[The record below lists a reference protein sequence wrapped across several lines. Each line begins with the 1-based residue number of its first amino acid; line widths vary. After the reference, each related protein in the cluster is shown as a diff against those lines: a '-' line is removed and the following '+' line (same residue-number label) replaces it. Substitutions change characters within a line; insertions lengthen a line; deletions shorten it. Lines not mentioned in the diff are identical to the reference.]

1 MQVRQSPKA
10 KGIQA
15 PPKPCRRSKTMD
27 RVSADHTTA
36 SSQSN
41 VNWPP
46 QSPLE
51 ALLSSPKG
59 QKRWQEH
66 KDRMTQQ
73 RDRDISPSP
82 RKQPP
87 SSSRALQDIMD
98 ISDNDC
104 DDDDEEILQL
114 QLQAIQAKLRLKK
127 LQKQKSSQNT
137 HHDDSRQSSE
147 NSDSPRK
154 RQKTQSTDYDN
165 AVQVTMSPVKSHMP
179 PPTLPGPTSPARVR
193 LGIDKGLKASDV
205 SLKRARDG
213 STLASKNTVRT
224 TLPAEPERPKQSF
237 SDRIAANRLSAE
249 QQQVKHER
257 IERNRSQGF
266 GLAAQSTPRP
276 TRETAQSRPQL
287 ARTQSDRA
295 TNHLPTGSS
304 TSSFSRSIP
313 TPSASQSPFISSRAQ
328 PSSSTEVRGRSFR
341 PTVGF
346 SHDDTPTSTEPTTDG
361 SCFESFSSLHLSK
374 RLLPH
379 TTLARALDGKE
390 IYTLPRLLKEIKSP
404 TYEPPD
410 CETDFVVL
418 AIIASKSTP
427 FDTRPKHKQTSS
439 VEDDNS
445 GSTKFM
451 IMRLTDLKWEVDLL
465 LFDTAFEAFW
475 KMTPGTVVAL
485 LNPTIMP
492 PKTNQHSGKFS
503 LKFASSE
510 DSFMEIGSARDLGF
524 CTSLK
529 KDGKECQHWVN
540 TRKNKTCDF
549 HLELAISKTRASRM
563 EVNTMYRPNSE
574 HKKNSRVLPNGSFER
589 RKDPSKRDYE
599 SNERYFMMPPG
610 SRTTAS
616 LLDQDDFGKA
626 DAMRRRLKDKEKD
639 RLLAEKLGQ
648 MGNGVGAE
656 YLRTTTGVI
665 NGVKNTFENNTN
677 EDAPLYKPSAAE
689 LGLVRKDASNIRL
702 SPAKNRRKLFS
713 ILPGGTKST
722 AAGPEAMGW
731 GGYAKTGLGSSS
743 RPPRNPSPEKGQQR
757 ISAHTRPSS
766 IASSMAGTSASTAE
780 KSPKK
785 ARFQLE
791 RGIREPGRDS
801 LGGGGEGKGVV
812 EDSSDDL
819 EII

>member
-1 MQVRQSPKA
+1 MN
-10 KGIQA
+10 
-15 PPKPCRRSKTMD
+15 
-27 RVSADHTTA
+27 RVGADHATA
-36 SSQSN
+36 SSQNN

-66 KDRMTQQ
+66 RDRISQD
-73 RDRDISPSP
+73 RDRDVSPSP

-87 SSSRALQDIMD
+87 SSSRALQDLMAM
-98 ISDNDC
+98 SDD
-104 DDDDEEILQL
+104 DGDDDEEILQL

-137 HHDDSRQSSE
+137 HHDDSRPSSE

-154 RQKTQSTDYDN
+154 RQKTHPAAYDPS
-165 AVQVTMSPVKSHMP
+165 VQVSVSPIKSHMP
-179 PPTLPGPTSPARVR
+179 PPAALDPTSPARVR

-205 SLKRARDG
+205 SLKRARNG
-213 STLASKNTVRT
+213 SSLASKNNVRT
-224 TLPAEPERPKQSF
+224 TLPSEPERPKQSF

-249 QQQVKHER
+249 QQQAKHER
-257 IERNRSQGF
+257 IERNRSEGF
-266 GLAAQSTPRP
+266 GLGALSTPRP
-276 TRETAQSRPQL
+276 TREATQSRPQL

-295 TNHLPTGSS
+295 TKHLPTESS
-304 TSSFSRSIP
+304 TSGFSRSIP
-313 TPSASQSPFISSRAQ
+313 IPSASQSPFVSQRVAQ
-328 PSSSTEVRGRSFR
+328 PSSTTEVRGRSFR

-361 SCFESFSSLHLSK
+361 SCFESFSSLHLAK

-390 IYTLPRLLKEIKSP
+390 IYTLPRLLKEIKAP
-404 TYEPPD
+404 IYEPPD

-418 AIIASKSTP
+418 AVIAAKSTP
-427 FDTRPKHKQTSS
+427 YDTRPKHKQKSS
-439 VEDDNS
+439 VEDDSS
-445 GSTKFM
+445 GPTKFM
-451 IMRLTDLKWEVDLL
+451 VMTLTDLKWEVDLF

-475 KMTPGTVVAL
+475 KMTPGTVIAM

-503 LKFASSE
+503 LKLASSE
-510 DSFMEIGSARDLGF
+510 DSVMEIGSARDLGF

-529 KDGKECQHWVN
+529 KNGQECHSWVN
-540 TRKNKTCDF
+540 TRKNKHCDF
-549 HLELAISKTRASRM
+549 HLELAINKTRASRM

-574 HKKNSRVLPNGSFER
+574 FKKNSHVLPNGSFER
-589 RKDPSKRDYE
+589 RKDPSRRDQE
-599 SNERYFMMPPG
+599 SHERYYMVPG
-610 SRTTAS
+610 TRNTAS
-616 LLDQDDFGKA
+616 LLDQDDYGKA

-648 MGNGVGAE
+648 MGNGIGAE
-656 YLRTTTGVI
+656 YLRNTTGVSTAAR
-665 NGVKNTFENNTN
+665 NTATDNTN

-689 LGLVRKDASNIRL
+689 LGLVNKDASKVRL
-702 SPAKNRRKLFS
+702 SPGKNRRKLFS
-713 ILPGGTKST
+713 ILPGGSKST

-731 GGYAKTGLGSSS
+731 GGYAKTGLGGSS
-743 RPPRNPSPEKGQQR
+743 RPRDRSPEKGQTR
-757 ISAHTRPSS
+757 ITAHTRPSS
-766 IASSMAGTSASTAE
+766 IASSMAGTSVSTGE

-785 ARFQLE
+785 ARFQLAK
-791 RGIREPGRDS
+791 GIREPGRDS
-801 LGGGGEGKGVV
+801 LGGEGAVALD
-812 EDSSDDL
+812 DSSDDL

>member
-1 MQVRQSPKA
+1 MN
-10 KGIQA
+10 
-15 PPKPCRRSKTMD
+15 C
-27 RVSADHTTA
+27 VSADHTAA
-36 SSQSN
+36 SSQN
-41 VNWPP
+41 NMNWPP
-46 QSPLE
+46 QSPLD

-66 KDRMTQQ
+66 RDRMSQE

-82 RKQPP
+82 RKQPL
-87 SSSRALQDIMD
+87 SSSRALQDVIM
-98 ISDNDC
+98 SDNDDC
-104 DDDDEEILQL
+104 DDDEEILQL

-137 HHDDSRQSSE
+137 HNDDSRPSSE

-154 RQKTQSTDYDN
+154 RQKTHSAALDA
-165 AVQVTMSPVKSHMP
+165 AVQVSVSPIKSHMP
-179 PPTLPGPTSPARVR
+179 PPAAPEPISPARVR

-205 SLKRARDG
+205 SLKRARNG
-213 STLASKNTVRT
+213 STLASKSTQRT
-224 TLPAEPERPKQSF
+224 TLPAEIERPKQSF

-249 QQQVKHER
+249 EQQAKHAR

-266 GLAAQSTPRP
+266 GLAAQ
-276 TRETAQSRPQL
+276 
-287 ARTQSDRA
+287 
-295 TNHLPTGSS
+295 
-304 TSSFSRSIP
+304 
-313 TPSASQSPFISSRAQ
+313 
-328 PSSSTEVRGRSFR
+328 GRSFR

-346 SHDDTPTSTEPTTDG
+346 SHDDTPTSTEPATDS

-390 IYTLPRLLKEIKSP
+390 IYTLPRLLKEIKAP
-404 TYEPPD
+404 IYEPPD

-418 AIIASKSTP
+418 AIIAAKSTP
-427 FDTRPKHKQTSS
+427 YDTRPKHKQTSS
-439 VEDDNS
+439 VEDDNA
-445 GSTKFM
+445 GPTKFM
-451 IMRLTDLKWEVDLL
+451 VMTLTDLKWEVDLF

-475 KMTPGTVVAL
+475 KMTPGTVVAM

-503 LKFASSE
+503 LKLASSE
-510 DSFMEIGSARDLGF
+510 DSVMEIGSARDLGF

-529 KDGKECQHWVN
+529 KNGQECHSWVN
-540 TRKNKTCDF
+540 TRKTKHCDF
-549 HLELAISKTRASRM
+549 HLEMAINKTRSARM

-574 HKKNSRVLPNGSFER
+574 
-589 RKDPSKRDYE
+589 RDAE
-599 SNERYFMMPPG
+599 SHERYYMVPG
-610 SRTTAS
+610 SRTAAS
-616 LLDQDDFGKA
+616 LLDADDLGKA

-648 MGNGVGAE
+648 LGNGIGAE
-656 YLRTTTGVI
+656 YLRQTTGAI
-665 NGVKNTFENNTN
+665 NAAKNTALDNSN

-689 LGLVRKDASNIRL
+689 LGLVNKDASKVRL

-731 GGYAKTGLGSSS
+731 GGYAKRGLGESS
-743 RPPRNPSPEKGQQR
+743 RPRNLGPEKGQTK
-757 ISAHTRPSS
+757 IT
-766 IASSMAGTSASTAE
+766 GTSASAGE

-785 ARFQLE
+785 ARFQLAK
-791 RGIREPGRDS
+791 GIREPGRDS
-801 LGGGGEGKGVV
+801 LGGEGTVPLD
-812 EDSSDDL
+812 DSSDDL

>member
-10 KGIQA
+10 KGTQA
-15 PPKPCRRSKTMD
+15 PNKPCRRSIIMKC
-27 RVSADHTTA
+27 VSADHTAA
-36 SSQSN
+36 SSQN
-41 VNWPP
+41 NMNWPP
-46 QSPLE
+46 QSPLD

-66 KDRMTQQ
+66 RDRISQE

-82 RKQPP
+82 RKQPL
-87 SSSRALQDIMD
+87 SSSRALQDVIM
-98 ISDNDC
+98 SDDDDC
-104 DDDDEEILQL
+104 DDDEEILQL

-127 LQKQKSSQNT
+127 LQKQKSSQHT
-137 HHDDSRQSSE
+137 HIDDSRPSSE

-154 RQKTQSTDYDN
+154 RQKTHSAAFDP
-165 AVQVTMSPVKSHMP
+165 AVQVSVSPIKSHMP
-179 PPTLPGPTSPARVR
+179 PPAAPEPTSPARVR

-205 SLKRARDG
+205 SLKRARNG
-213 STLASKNTVRT
+213 STLANKTTART

-249 QQQVKHER
+249 EQQAKHER

-276 TRETAQSRPQL
+276 SRETTQPRPQL

-295 TNHLPTGSS
+295 TRQLPSESS
-304 TSSFSRSIP
+304 TSSFSRSNP
-313 TPSASQSPFISSRAQ
+313 TSSASQSPFVSQRVAQ
-328 PSSSTEVRGRSFR
+328 PLSSTEVRGRSFR

-346 SHDDTPTSTEPTTDG
+346 SHDDTPTSTEPATDG

-390 IYTLPRLLKEIKSP
+390 IYTLPRLLKEIKAP
-404 TYEPPD
+404 IYEPPD

-418 AIIASKSTP
+418 AIIAAKSTP
-427 FDTRPKHKQTSS
+427 YDTRPKHKQTSS
-439 VEDDNS
+439 VEDDTS
-445 GSTKFM
+445 GPTKFM
-451 IMRLTDLKWEVDLL
+451 VMTLTDLKWEVDLF

-475 KMTPGTVVAL
+475 KMTPGTVVAM

-503 LKFASSE
+503 LKLASSE
-510 DSFMEIGSARDLGF
+510 DSVMEIGSARDLGF

-529 KDGKECQHWVN
+529 KNGQECHSWVN
-540 TRKNKTCDF
+540 TRKTKHCDF
-549 HLELAISKTRASRM
+549 HLEMAINKTRSARM

-574 HKKNSRVLPNGSFER
+574 FKKNSRVLPNGSFER
-589 RKDPSKRDYE
+589 RQDPSRRDAE
-599 SNERYFMMPPG
+599 SHERYYMVPG
-610 SRTTAS
+610 SRTAAS
-616 LLDQDDFGKA
+616 LLDADDLGKA

-648 MGNGVGAE
+648 MGNGIGAE
-656 YLRTTTGVI
+656 YLRQTTGAL
-665 NGVKNTFENNTN
+665 NAARNTATDNSN
-677 EDAPLYKPSAAE
+677 EDVPLYKPSAAE
-689 LGLVRKDASNIRL
+689 LGLVNKDASKVRL

-731 GGYAKTGLGSSS
+731 GGYAKRGLGESS
-743 RPPRNPSPEKGQQR
+743 RPRNLSPEKGQTK

-766 IASSMAGTSASTAE
+766 IASSMAGTSASAGE

-785 ARFQLE
+785 ARFQLAK
-791 RGIREPGRDS
+791 GIREPGRDS
-801 LGGGGEGKGVV
+801 LGGEGTVLLD
-812 EDSSDDL
+812 DSSDDL

>member
-15 PPKPCRRSKTMD
+15 PYRPCRCSPTMNCAN
-27 RVSADHTTA
+27 ADHITA
-36 SSQSN
+36 ASQDN

-46 QSPLE
+46 QSPLD

-66 KDRMTQQ
+66 KDRMSQE
-73 RDRDISPSP
+73 RDRDVSPSP

-87 SSSRALQDIMD
+87 SSGRALQDIMAM
-98 ISDNDC
+98 SDNDC
-104 DDDDEEILQL
+104 DEDDEEILQL

-137 HHDDSRQSSE
+137 HHDDSRPSPE

-154 RQKTQSTDYDN
+154 RQKTHSAAFDP
-165 AVQVTMSPVKSHMP
+165 AVQVTMSPIKSHMP
-179 PPTLPGPTSPARVR
+179 PPAPPGPTSPARVR
-193 LGIDKGLKASDV
+193 LGIDKGLKASDI
-205 SLKRARDG
+205 SLKRARNG
-213 STLASKNTVRT
+213 STLANKTTTRT

-237 SDRIAANRLSAE
+237 SERLAANRLSTE
-249 QQQVKHER
+249 QQQAKFER
-257 IERNRSQGF
+257 IERNRSDGF

-276 TRETAQSRPQL
+276 TRETTQSRPQL

-295 TNHLPTGSS
+295 TKHLPSDSS
-304 TSSFSRSIP
+304 TSNFSRSIP
-313 TPSASQSPFISSRAQ
+313 TPSAPQSPFVSQRVAQ
-328 PSSSTEVRGRSFR
+328 SSSSAEVRGRSFR

-346 SHDDTPTSTEPTTDG
+346 SHDDTPTSTAPATDG
-361 SCFESFSSLHLSK
+361 SCFESFSSFHLSK
-374 RLLPH
+374 RQIPH

-390 IYTLPRLLKEIKSP
+390 IYTLPRLLKEIKAP

-410 CETDFVVL
+410 CEVDFVVL
-418 AIIASKSTP
+418 AIIAAKSTP

-439 VEDDNS
+439 ADDDNS

-451 IMRLTDLKWEVDLL
+451 IMTLTDLKWEVDLF

-475 KMTPGTVVAL
+475 KMTPGTVVAM

-503 LKFASSE
+503 LKLASSE
-510 DSFMEIGSARDLGF
+510 DSVMEIGSARDLGF

-529 KDGKECQHWVN
+529 KNGQECQNWVN

-563 EVNTMYRPNSE
+563 EINTMYRPNSE
-574 HKKNSRVLPNGSFER
+574 YKKNSRALPKVSFER
-589 RKDPSKRDYE
+589 RKDPIQRDYE
-599 SNERYFMMPPG
+599 SNERYFAIPG
-610 SRTTAS
+610 SRTAAS
-616 LLDQDDFGKA
+616 LLDQDDLGKA
-626 DAMRRRLKDKEKD
+626 DALRRRLKDKEKD
-639 RLLAEKLGQ
+639 RLLAEQLGQ
-648 MGNGVGAE
+648 MGNGVGAD
-656 YLRTTTGVI
+656 YLRATTGI
-665 NGVKNTFENNTN
+665 NHSTRNTATDDTN

-689 LGLVRKDASNIRL
+689 LGLVNKDASKVRL
-702 SPAKNRRKLFS
+702 SPGKNRRKLFS

-731 GGYAKTGLGSSS
+731 GGYARAGLGGSS
-743 RPPRNPSPEKGQQR
+743 RPRNLSPEKGQTR

-766 IASSMAGTSASTAE
+766 IASSMAGTSASTGE

-785 ARFQLE
+785 ARFQLAK
-791 RGIREPGRDS
+791 GIREPGRDS
-801 LGGGGEGKGVV
+801 LGGEGKVILD
-812 EDSSDDL
+812 DSSDDL